1 MDMRKMSTFG
11 IHFVIRV
18 TKQQKNEMGAVF
30 ARISVNGKKSEISL
44 KAKVLP
50 KNWDVAIG
58 KAKGRNDEIIKL
70 NNHIERVRS
79 LITDCYHQLIQQRQT
94 ITVDAVK
101 SLYLG
106 EDTKERVT
114 LLKLSEYHKQVETG
128 RLAPGTLKNYTTT
141 VSYLKKFIRK
151 QYRKD
156 DIPLDNLNYKFILDF
171 EHFLHNYEPTDHHR
185 PLSNNGVMKHLE
197 RLKKLANMAVTMDW
211 LEKDPFAKYR
221 LRFEKVERGHLSKE
235 ELAALSNKR
244 FSIERLQSVL
254 DMFLFSC
261 YTGLA
266 YVDISKLS
274 REHICKGIDGKD
286 WLMTKREKTNTLVKV
301 PLLPQAVQLI
311 SKYKNHPAAVANGTL
326 FPVISNQRMNGYLKE
341 TADLCKIKKNLTFHL
356 ARHTFATTVTLSNGV
371 PIESVS
377 KMLGHT
383 SIRTTQIYAKVVEQK
398 LSEDMQNLKLKM
410 LSSQR

>member
-1 MDMRKMSTFG
+1 MDMKRMNTFG
-11 IHFVIRV
+11 IQFVIRLP
-18 TKQQKNEMGAVF
+18 KQQKNEMASVY
-30 ARISVNGKKSEISL
+30 ARITVNGRRSEISL
-44 KAKVLP
+44 KVKVLP
-50 KNWDVAIG
+50 KNWDEVKG
-58 KAKGRNDEIIKL
+58 KAKGKREDVIKL

-79 LITDCYHQLIQQRQT
+79 LITDCYHQLIQQRKPVMVET
-94 ITVDAVK
+94 VK

-114 LLKLSEYHKQVETG
+114 LLRLSEYHKQVETG

-171 EHFLHNYEPTDHHR
+171 EHFLYNYEPTDHHR
-185 PLSNNGVMKHLE
+185 ALSNNGVMKHLE

-211 LEKDPFAKYR
+211 LEKDPFSKYR
-221 LRFEKVERGHLSKE
+221 LHFDKVERGHLSKE
-235 ELAALSNKR
+235 ELAVLSNKR

-274 REHICKGIDGKD
+274 YEHICKGIDGKD
-286 WLMTKREKTNTLVKV
+286 WLMTKREKTSTFVKV

-311 SKYKNHPAAVANGTL
+311 SKYKKHPVAVANETL
-326 FPVISNQRMNGYLKE
+326 FPVITNQRMNGYLKE
-341 TADLCKIKKNLTFHL
+341 IADLCKIKRNLTFHL

-383 SIRTTQIYAKVVEQK
+383 SIRTTQIYAKVVEHK

-410 LSSQR
+410 ASSQK